1 MSTCIPDLPP
11 NREEAPDGRVCEPL
25 MVGVAVDRLVQ
36 AGGKRVAPW
45 PWPVGESGGGLP
57 EAPGAPTRSQVRG
70 PPGPACCQL
79 CSPAPT
85 PLKTWT
91 TFTYI

>member
-1 MSTCIPDLPP
+1 MCIPDLTP

-45 PWPVGESGGGLP
+45 PWPVGEWGRLPEPREHPPGARSGDRPGLP
-57 EAPGAPTRSQVRG
+57 AASCVLLLLPH
-70 PPGPACCQL
+70 
-79 CSPAPT
+79 
-85 PLKTWT
+85 
-91 TFTYI
+91 